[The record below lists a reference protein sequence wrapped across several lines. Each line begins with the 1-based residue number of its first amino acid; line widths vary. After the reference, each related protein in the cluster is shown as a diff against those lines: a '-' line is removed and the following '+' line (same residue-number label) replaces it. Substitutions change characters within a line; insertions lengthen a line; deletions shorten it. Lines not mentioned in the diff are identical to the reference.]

1 MNLYQAGYFRKGRQ
15 GSNAGWGI
23 VAPSKGMSQIAKDGF
38 KGIAAKLVELK
49 GSEGMPVV
57 NTGLFLHDRFV
68 YLMNVNYAAQGEDAR
83 GVTYV
88 HGYCFSIADYYEL
101 CADPAKICAV
111 MEESFPLEYDDKITD
126 YPVVN
131 KLKYAALSFAELL
144 EKYHL
149 TDDEYRMLVLGAI
162 NAIENY
168 SNPLCIC
175 LSLPREQYKEAYQE
189 LLYLIMKGL
198 PLHLRIKISAFSYA
212 RAGAAIYVSDHT
224 EGNNYFDLDTRE
236 AVIDTS
242 RMSQLG
248 FTRLYNTLPAK
259 AEAQRDLMLQ
269 AMADF
274 INTAFEN
281 PLKDAGCAL
290 VEAGFQEKVKKN
302 DEEGIVADK
311 AEELLKSFL
320 GYKLT
325 NTPEVF
331 DYLTDLLA
339 VINQTDR
346 RITDSKTAKKLE
358 ELYSK
363 SQYTQFEREMDI
375 LLAHQILDQGA
386 EGYKKLNGLLKS
398 EQKYQVVCEEIQ
410 KRNAE
415 YYRAYYL
422 NSYLK
427 HTLTSLKSIQTYL
440 EQNKI
445 EDLEEQKVLLRI
457 LDHVV
462 EKEMS
467 MSEGYEGLKAT
478 KDLVIRILSGFS
490 EKLDS
495 AFKAIEG
502 HTDFLLWKNFR
513 MAEFDLEMVDDY
525 KEMKVAEVAARGWLD
540 KSCPTA
546 CNVMKLIELFEET
559 DQEAMRDLLI
569 QILFENTV
577 LTTAEEKQNVQEIF
591 RNERLD
597 DINFSKISGI
607 DCLLALYYDFGKKRF
622 KMLEWGKY
630 VKRKAP
636 EYLEADAIRQMK
648 KRSVFLANENWSEII
663 LQDIQDTLANVK
675 RNKSQAV
682 SKDVIRGLKTYSDCL
697 SGKKIRN
704 DKEQQM
710 HGSYCD
716 ALHRIAIGALMIYV
730 LEFLLRMQGNSFD
743 LFGEYI
749 WLAGIAILILLTAVI
764 TVFKISRECGFENML
779 ELYGMDSIPRLIV
792 YVAVS
797 VILWT
802 GIAAIMFL
810 NRERLYL
817 IGGIFYGLLALISA
831 IVNCVCAEE

>member
-1 MNLYQAGYFRKGRQ
+1 
-15 GSNAGWGI
+15 
-23 VAPSKGMSQIAKDGF
+23 
-38 KGIAAKLVELK
+38 
-49 GSEGMPVV
+49 
-57 NTGLFLHDRFV
+57 
-68 YLMNVNYAAQGEDAR
+68 
-83 GVTYV
+83 
-88 HGYCFSIADYYEL
+88 
-101 CADPAKICAV
+101 
-111 MEESFPLEYDDKITD
+111 
-126 YPVVN
+126 
-131 KLKYAALSFAELL
+131 
-144 EKYHL
+144 
-149 TDDEYRMLVLGAI
+149 MLVLGAI

-168 SNPLCIC
+168 SNPLCIR
-175 LSLPREQYKEAYQE
+175 LSLPREQYKEAYRE

-212 RAGAAIYVSDHT
+212 RAGAAIYVSDHP

-248 FTRLYNTLPAK
+248 FTRIYNTLPAK

-302 DEEGIVADK
+302 DGEGIAADK

-363 SQYTQFEREMDI
+363 KQYTQFEREMDI

-398 EQKYQVVCEEIQ
+398 GQKYQVVCEEIQ

-427 HTLTSLKSIQTYL
+427 HTLISLKSIQTYL
-440 EQNKI
+440 KQNKI

-490 EKLDS
+490 GKLDS
-495 AFKAIEG
+495 AFRAIEG

-525 KEMKVAEVAARGWLD
+525 KKMKVAEVAARGWLD

-559 DQEAMRDLLI
+559 DQDAMRDLLI

-591 RNERLD
+591 KNERLD
-597 DINFSKISGI
+597 DINFRKISGI
-607 DCLLALYYDFGKKRF
+607 DCLLALHYDFEKNCFR
-622 KMLEWGKY
+622 MLEWGKY

-648 KRSVFLANENWSEII
+648 KQSVFLSNENWSEII

-675 RNKSQAV
+675 KNKSQAV

-704 DKEQQM
+704 DQEQQM

-749 WLAGIAILILLTAVI
+749 WLVGIAILILLTAVI

-797 VILWT
+797 VILWA

-810 NRERLYL
+810 NRGRLYL